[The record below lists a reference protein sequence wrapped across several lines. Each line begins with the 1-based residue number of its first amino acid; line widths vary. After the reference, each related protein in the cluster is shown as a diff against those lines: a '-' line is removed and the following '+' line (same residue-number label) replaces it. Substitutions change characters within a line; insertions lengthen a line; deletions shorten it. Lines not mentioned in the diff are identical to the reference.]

1 METSEDADCLAKS
14 EKACKVLGTV
24 RTDIRE
30 IKSVLNSLLNEY
42 SIIINSKKPKVND
55 AEDWSRDK
63 NFG

>member
-1 METSEDADCLAKS
+1 METSEDADCLTKS
-14 EKACKVLGTV
+14 EKVCKVLGTI

-42 SIIINSKKPKVND
+42 SIIINSKKPKVNNT
-55 AEDWSRDK
+55 EDWSRDK